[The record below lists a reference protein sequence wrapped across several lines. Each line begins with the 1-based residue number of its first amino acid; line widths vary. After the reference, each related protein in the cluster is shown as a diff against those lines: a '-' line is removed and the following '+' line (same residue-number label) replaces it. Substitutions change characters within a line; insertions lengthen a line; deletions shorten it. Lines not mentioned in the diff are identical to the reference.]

1 MAPAT
6 RADSRTA
13 SSAAAPTP
21 PPARVPVLI
30 VGGSIVGASAAL
42 FLAARGITPVLV
54 EKHSAVST
62 RLRAKLFYPRTMEA
76 YRSVGADQDVYAV
89 QHRLPP
95 AEHAAVVA
103 SLNGPEL
110 RRWRLPAAADF
121 SRLSPCPSAF
131 VKQADLEEVVR
142 AHALAAGAD
151 LRLGHRLLEL
161 RRHDDHTV
169 ARIRGADG
177 ATYTV
182 AADYLLAADGN
193 GSAVREHL
201 GIGRS
206 GTEVVADVM
215 EIGFE
220 ADLRQVLDGRRL
232 ALAFTGP
239 PEHAFLSWN
248 TAQDRGTVS
257 VTYDPD
263 TTDPAAFDVQRCR
276 GIVSRALGLAPSHF
290 TLTGHRPWQM
300 GGWLADSYRAGRV
313 FLLGD
318 AAHVTPPTGGFGAN
332 TGIQDAWNLT
342 TKLVSVLRGHAD
354 PRLLDDYE
362 TERRAV
368 GRITVDQALLRARDR
383 ARAPI
388 EDRPL
393 LSEAAVAIGY
403 RYPIPGDD
411 PAAALPA
418 ADEPER
424 WHGEPGTRLPHL
436 PLPDTDR
443 PRSTLDLV
451 RAGRYLVLAGPEGH
465 PWIRAARELDPHNA
479 FLDTALL
486 PRRIA
491 PATER
496 PADTCGIG
504 DHGALLVR
512 PDHVITWRTAH
523 AAPNPLTVLAAA
535 TRRALGGFVHKRTG
549 SGPAPWNWPEPVL
562 MNKATLGADLPSAR

>member
-1 MAPAT
+1 MSLPGSTVPAT
-6 RADSRTA
+6 GVGTKTA
-13 SSAAAPTP
+13 SATAAPP
-21 PPARVPVLI
+21 PAARVPVLI

-76 YRSVGADQDVYAV
+76 YRSVGADRDVYAI
-89 QHRLPP
+89 QNRLPP
-95 AEHAAVVA
+95 ADHAAAVA

-110 RRWRLPAAADF
+110 RRWRLPAAQDF
-121 SRLSPCPSAF
+121 SSVSPCPSAF

-142 AHALAAGAD
+142 AHARAAGAD

-161 RRHDDHTV
+161 RRHDDHVV
-169 ARIRGADG
+169 AVIRGVDG

-182 AADYLLAADGN
+182 SADYLLAADGN
-193 GSAVREHL
+193 GSAIREGL

-206 GTEVVADVM
+206 GTEAVAHIM

-257 VTYDPD
+257 VTYPE
-263 TTDPAAFDVQRCR
+263 TTDPATFDDQRCR
-276 GIVSRALGLAPSHF
+276 GIVSRALGLPPSHF

-300 GGWLADSYRAGRV
+300 GGWLADSYRVGRI

-318 AAHVTPPTGGFGAN
+318 AVHVTPPTGGFGAN

-354 PRLLDDYE
+354 PRLLEDYE
-362 TERRAV
+362 PERRAV
-368 GRITVDQALLRARDR
+368 GRITVEQALLRARDR
-383 ARAPI
+383 AQVPI

-403 RYPIPGDD
+403 RYPIPG
-411 PAAALPA
+411 AATVAGLPT
-418 ADEPER
+418 ADEPDR
-424 WHGEPGTRLPHL
+424 WHGEPGTRLPHVLL
-436 PLPDTDR
+436 PGKDG

-451 RAGRYLVLAGPEGH
+451 HAGRYLMLAGPEGR
-465 PWIRAARELDPHNA
+465 PWTRAARELDPHRA

-491 PATER
+491 PATAR
-496 PADTCGIG
+496 PTDTCGIG

-512 PDHVITWRTAH
+512 PDHVIAWRTAH
-523 AAPNPLTVLAAA
+523 AAPDALTVLAAA
-535 TRRALGGFVHKRTG
+535 TRRALGADR
-549 SGPAPWNWPEPVL
+549 PAPC
-562 MNKATLGADLPSAR
+562 

>member
-1 MAPAT
+1 MPSHIAPTT
-6 RADSRTA
+6 RTGGETA
-13 SSAAAPTP
+13 SAAATPP

-42 FLAARGITPVLV
+42 FLAARGISPVLV
-54 EKHSAVST
+54 EKHPAIST
-62 RLRAKLFYPRTMEA
+62 RPRAKLFYPRTMEA

-89 QHRLPP
+89 QRRQPP
-95 AEHAAVVA
+95 ADHAAVVA

-110 RRWRLPAAADF
+110 RRWPLPAAADF
-121 SRLSPCPSAF
+121 SGVSPCPSAF

-142 AHALAAGAD
+142 THALAAGAD
-151 LRLGHRLLEL
+151 LRFGHRLLEL
-161 RRHDDHTV
+161 CQHDDHVV
-169 ARIRGADG
+169 ARVRDTDG
-177 ATYTV
+177 TTYTV

-206 GTEVVADVM
+206 GIEAVAHVM

-220 ADLRQVLDGRRL
+220 ADLRPALDGRRL
-232 ALAFTGP
+232 ALAFTAP
-239 PEHAFLSWN
+239 PERAFLSWN
-248 TAQDRGTVS
+248 TAHDRGTVS

-263 TTDPAAFDVQRCR
+263 TTDPAEFDVQRR
-276 GIVSRALGLAPSHF
+276 RDIVSRALGLAPPHF

-300 GGWLADSYRAGRV
+300 GGWLADSYRSGRV

-318 AAHVTPPTGGFGAN
+318 AVHVTPPTGGFGAN

-362 TERRAV
+362 PERRAV
-368 GRITVDQALLRARDR
+368 GRLTVDQALVRARDR

-403 RYPIPGDD
+403 RYPMPGDD
-411 PAAALPA
+411 PSADLPA
-418 ADEPER
+418 ADEPDR

-436 PLPDTDR
+436 PLPGEDGR
-443 PRSTLDLV
+443 LRSTLDLV
-451 RAGRYLVLAGPEGH
+451 RDGRHLVLAGPEGH
-465 PWIRAARELDPHNA
+465 PWIQAARDLDPDGTV
-479 FLDTALL
+479 LDTALL
-486 PRRIA
+486 PRQVA
-491 PATER
+491 PSAER
-496 PADTCGIG
+496 PTDICGIG

-512 PDHVITWRTAH
+512 PDHVVAWRTAH
-523 AAPNPLTVLAAA
+523 AAPDALTVLAAA
-535 TRRALGGFVHKRTG
+535 TRQALRADRPPQARPF
-549 SGPAPWNWPEPVL
+549 L
-562 MNKATLGADLPSAR
+562 MEVNSHR